1 MKRATKRTAH
11 QSRTRDQQTIR
22 SFSKA
27 LDLIDQFRKSTP
39 DKRDPSLDFLLW
51 KCTAEVEYVAF
62 RIAIINDLGDY
73 DPETITAG
81 TLSADRV
88 RDLIDKART
97 ALDSD
102 PREAYKNVRE
112 AVGILRKMS
121 RPGAR
126 NLQTHQ
132 ESSPING

>member
-1 MKRATKRTAH
+1 M
-11 QSRTRDQQTIR
+11 
-22 SFSKA
+22 
-27 LDLIDQFRKSTP
+27 
-39 DKRDPSLDFLLW
+39 
-51 KCTAEVEYVAF
+51 AF

-88 RDLIDKART
+88 RDLIDKAQT

-121 RPGAR
+121 RTGAR
-126 NLQTHQ
+126 DLQTHQ
-132 ESSPING
+132 ESSPRNG